1 MDIDWEDQ
9 RMDRQRGDDNTRGNS
24 NDNVNFETI
33 VCLLVGPAI
42 SLQSVSHERSI
53 VSHIRNS
60 EGFGNLASNR
70 RDK

>member
-9 RMDRQRGDDNTRGNS
+9 RMDRQRGDDNTRGDS

-42 SLQSVSHERSI
+42 SLQSVSHKKTS
-53 VSHIRNS
+53 VSHIRNR
-60 EGFGNLASNR
+60 GRFW
-70 RDK
+70 